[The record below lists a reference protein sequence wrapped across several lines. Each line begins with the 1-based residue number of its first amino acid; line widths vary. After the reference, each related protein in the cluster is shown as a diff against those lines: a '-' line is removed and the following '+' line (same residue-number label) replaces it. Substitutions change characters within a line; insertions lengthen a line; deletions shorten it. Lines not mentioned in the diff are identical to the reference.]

1 LVSLILLRDFLS
13 CRAMHFSIYLL
24 LSLFYLFFASGCGT
38 GSLYT
43 PAYYSDTELGDNVR
57 RVTFRGANHP
67 VTGDLCL
74 LRCAEVTLE
83 SGNSYFQV
91 VDSESGSNIDQIG
104 SAYPFDRHYHADTPF
119 LHEVTSVT
127 KTIRILAED
136 VSSGFAYDAQEVSR
150 SMRKKYDISR

>member
-1 LVSLILLRDFLS
+1 MVNLFLLQNFLGWR
-13 CRAMHFSIYLL
+13 CMHSKFSLL
-24 LSLFYLFFASGCGT
+24 LSVFYFTLASGCGT

-43 PAYYSDTELGDNVR
+43 QAYYSDTELGDNVR
-57 RVTFRGANHP
+57 RVTFRGGNHP

-83 SGNSYFQV
+83 SGNAYFQI

-104 SAYPFDRHYHADTPF
+104 SAYPFDRHYYSDTPF
-119 LHEVTSVT
+119 LHEVSSVT

-136 VSSGFAYDAQEVSR
+136 VSSGFAYDAREVSR